1 MDIHSNTRKLKPE
14 FREHVKRKELS
25 RLTTELIVKFDD
37 HLSEAEI
44 ETMKWIT
51 AVKEDVDATGLIQ
64 KDITAMNN
72 FAIESARV
80 FRVVRPRTTS
90 RHYVNSEQ
98 TFSVTL
104 LV

>member
-1 MDIHSNTRKLKPE
+1 M
-14 FREHVKRKELS
+14 ELS
-25 RLTTELIVKFDD
+25 RLTEQIVEFDD
-37 HLSEAEI
+37 HLSEGEI

-51 AVKEDVDATGLIQ
+51 ATTEDVDATGTTQ
-64 KDITAMNN
+64 EDITSRNN
-72 FAIESARV
+72 LAIESARV

-90 RHYVNSEQ
+90 RHYVNSAQ

>member
-1 MDIHSNTRKLKPE
+1 ME
-14 FREHVKRKELS
+14 QS
-25 RLTTELIVKFDD
+25 RLTEQIVEFDD

-44 ETMKWIT
+44 ETIKWIT
-51 AVKEDVDATGLIQ
+51 AIKEDVDVTGITQ
-64 KDITAMNN
+64 KDITARNN

-80 FRVVRPRTTS
+80 FGVVRPRTTS

>member
-1 MDIHSNTRKLKPE
+1 M
-14 FREHVKRKELS
+14 ELS
-25 RLTTELIVKFDD
+25 RLIEQIVEFDD

-51 AVKEDVDATGLIQ
+51 AIKEDVDATGITQ
-64 KDITAMNN
+64 KDITARNN

-80 FRVVRPRTTS
+80 FRVVRPRTIS

>member
-1 MDIHSNTRKLKPE
+1 M
-14 FREHVKRKELS
+14 ELS
-25 RLTTELIVKFDD
+25 RLTEQIVEFDD

-51 AVKEDVDATGLIQ
+51 ATKEDVDATGITQ
-64 KDITAMNN
+64 EDITARNN

-80 FRVVRPRTTS
+80 FRVVQPRTTS